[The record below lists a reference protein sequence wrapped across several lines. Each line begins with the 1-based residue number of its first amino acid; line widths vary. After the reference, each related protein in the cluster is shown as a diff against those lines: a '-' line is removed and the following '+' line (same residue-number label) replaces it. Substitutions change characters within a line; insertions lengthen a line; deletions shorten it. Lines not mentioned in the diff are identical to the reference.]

1 MFCIF
6 TANHFYEIYP
16 VLHQAGTHK
25 HKHTGYSYIAV
36 IGKSILAPL
45 IIALLF
51 ALLLMP
57 FASFLE
63 RKLRFPRAMA
73 AFMVL
78 LVLVSGVAGLMVL
91 LGSQL
96 SDFARELP
104 AFEKQLMLSLD
115 ELQHW
120 ISRSFNINNRQQ
132 AAYINQT
139 AETALGHGTELI
151 GTTLV
156 SLSSSLLFMVFIFLY
171 TFFLLLHRG
180 LLLRFIVALFHD
192 SHSPIVY
199 EVVER
204 VQYIIR
210 KYIVGLLLQMA
221 IVATLTCTAFVLLGI
236 KYAFLLGLL
245 TGILNVVP
253 YVGIFISLVLSVVV
267 TFATGDTAHVLFV
280 LAAIVVIHLVDGNYI
295 MPKIVG
301 SKVKLNTLTAVLAL
315 VVGEMLWG
323 ITGMV
328 LAIPVIA
335 IAKVIFDRVEG
346 LKPWGMVL
354 GEDEVANAQ
363 PEVPADE
370 ELPPL
375 D

>member
-1 MFCIF
+1 MKS
-6 TANHFYEIYP
+6 TPFYTKLAHISISI
-16 VLHQAGTHK
+16 LAIG
-25 HKHTGYSYIAV
+25 YIAV

-78 LVLVSGVAGLMVL
+78 LVLISGVAGLMVL

-115 ELQHW
+115 DLQHW

>member
-1 MFCIF
+1 MKS
-6 TANHFYEIYP
+6 TPFYTKLAHISISI
-16 VLHQAGTHK
+16 LAIGF
-25 HKHTGYSYIAV
+25 IAV
-36 IGKSILAPL
+36 IGKSVLAPL

-57 FASFLE
+57 FAAFLE
-63 RKLRFPRAMA
+63 RRLRFPRVVA
-73 AFMVL
+73 AFTVL
-78 LVLVSGVAGLMVL
+78 LVLVGAISGLMVL

-96 SDFARELP
+96 SDFSMELP

-115 ELQHW
+115 DVQHW
-120 ISRSFNINNRQQ
+120 ISHSFNINSRQQ
-132 AAYINQT
+132 IAYINQT
-139 AETALGHGTELI
+139 AETALGHGTEFI
-151 GTTLV
+151 GVTLL

-180 LLLRFIVALFHD
+180 LLLRFVVALF
-192 SHSPIVY
+192 SENHSPVVL

-210 KYIVGLLLQMA
+210 KYIVGLLLQMV
-221 IVATLTCTAFVLLGI
+221 IVATLSCTAFVLLGI

-253 YVGIFISLVLSVVV
+253 YAGIFTSLVLSVVV
-267 TFATGDTAHVLFV
+267 TFATGDTTHVLFV
-280 LAAIVVIHLVDGNYI
+280 VLAVVGIHLVDGNYI

-323 ITGMV
+323 ITGML

-335 IAKVIFDRVEG
+335 IAKVIFDRVDG

-354 GEDEVANAQ
+354 GEEDMATAQ
-363 PEVPADE
+363 TAIPVDE

-375 D
+375 DNE